1 MCAIQSSLRYNF
13 PPMNL
18 EIFHPAVARWF
29 AKTFPAPTTPQEQ
42 AWPAIKE
49 QRNALIAAPTGSGK
63 TLAAFLAAIDDLVR
77 LGTEGKLDDTTH
89 VVYVSPLKALS
100 NDIQRNLQVP
110 LAGIQDELKA
120 MGLPEVN
127 IRTLVRT
134 GDTPA
139 AERVAMTKRPP
150 HIVVTTP
157 ESLYILLTSE
167 GGRRMLQ
174 TTRTLILDEIH
185 AVVGDK
191 RGSHLALSMERL
203 EQLVSQHHT
212 QPIEN
217 KAANPKSVIRN
228 PKLVRIGL
236 SATQRPI
243 EEVARFLV
251 GTANIRPDCTPDCAI
266 IDSGHTRH
274 LDLAIELPESPL
286 QAVMSGEVWDE
297 VYDRLAQLIRQHKTT
312 LIFVN
317 TRRLAERV
325 ARHLGERIGDE
336 NIAAHHGSLAREQ
349 RLAAEQRLK
358 AGELS
363 ALVATASLELGID
376 IGDVNLVCQLGSTRS
391 IASFLQRVGRSNHTV
406 AGFPKGRIFPLSR
419 DELVECAAII
429 DSVRRGELDR
439 LELPEQPLD
448 ILAQQIVAASAAEEW
463 TEDALFQMIRRAYPY
478 RNLDREKFDSVIRM
492 LAEGFSTKRGRRS
505 AYLHHDAVNHR
516 LRGRRNARISAIT
529 SGGAI
534 PDTADY
540 AVVLEPSD
548 LVIGSVN
555 EDFAIESLQG
565 DIFQLGNTSWRVLR
579 VEQGKVRV
587 EDAHGQP
594 PSIPF
599 WLGEAPA
606 RTHELSV
613 SVSRLRVEVANRVEV
628 NTNGSGGSLDEDP
641 PAAAGSTD
649 MAEAEVAV
657 HTTLAPGGRDLTEAG
672 ADVSTTL
679 GPGSPVG
686 QPGWG
691 GGSGWVSERG
701 LNLEPAISY
710 LTDEVGIS
718 RAAAEQIVEYL
729 AGAKAVLGVMPSQDN
744 LVLERF
750 FDDSGSMQLVV
761 HAPFGSR
768 LNRAWG
774 LALRKRFCRKFN
786 FELQAAATEDAIVL
800 SLGPTHSFPLDEV
813 FHYLNSRTVRQLL
826 CQALLDAPM
835 WNIRWRW
842 NVTRALAVLRRRG
855 GKKIPAQ
862 LQRMD
867 ADDLLTAVFPD
878 QVACA
883 ENLGGGVREIPAH
896 PLVDQ
901 TVKDCLE
908 EAMDVDS
915 LEKLLTSI
923 ERNEKN
929 LFARDVIEASPLA
942 QEILNARPYAY
953 LDDAPLEERRTRA
966 VYQRR
971 WLDPETARDMGKL
984 DQGAI
989 DRVRHEAWPRV
1000 ENSDEL
1006 HDALVELGFITEQ
1019 EGTDWQEFF
1028 AELKNDRR
1036 AAVLQVNTRTAGVR
1050 GPQRGSPAGVLDPP
1064 AMSARR
1070 EPPGD
1075 SGRSFNDANAG
1086 ETPALPVQK
1095 LWVAAERLPQLEAMY
1110 PSAALQPPI
1119 VAPETS
1125 AQVPWVFEDALV
1137 EVLRGR
1143 LEGLGPVTVE
1153 ALVNSFGLSKNA
1165 IESGLLKLEAEGFV
1179 IRGQFT
1185 PGLTETEWSARRL
1198 LARIHSYTLNR
1209 LRQEI
1214 EPASTADFMSYLL
1227 AWQKVAPDHQMEG
1240 SESVRAIIE
1249 QLEGFEAPA
1258 ASWEGELLP
1267 SRLAEYDPAWL
1278 DDLCLS
1284 GEVVWAR
1291 LTPPA
1296 PPSPSA
1302 RSAVSE
1308 NGVERARGSAPV
1320 RNTPIALLRRKN
1332 FAIWN
1337 WVFPQPSLNEV
1348 EFSTTTRAV
1357 HEYLALRGA
1366 SFFTDIVEGT
1376 KLLRTQVEESLAELV
1391 ANGLVISDSFAG
1403 LRALL
1408 TPSSRK
1414 TQAASKRKHRQ
1425 AAYEM
1430 SSAGRWSLLNRGAA
1444 TVLTGSASVA
1454 PARGS
1459 SPTVKEGSVPEP
1471 ESTEKIARI
1480 LLKRYGVVFKRLL
1493 EREGI
1498 ALPWRVLLR
1507 IYHRLEARGEIR
1519 GGRFVAG
1526 ISGEQ
1531 FALPDAVGMLRA
1543 IRRARTGAVD
1553 FSFRSPAQKE
1563 EEPSLTVGLPSSA
1576 SEESLISVSAADP
1589 LNLVGI
1595 ITPGGRV
1602 TAHTSNRILYRNGEP
1617 ITVLEAGETRFL
1629 VELSRTME
1637 WKAKSALMRKATP
1650 PQLRSYLRRPA

>member
-1 MCAIQSSLRYNF
+1 
-13 PPMNL
+13 MNL

-29 AKTFPAPTTPQEQ
+29 GKSFPAATPPQAQ

-49 QRNALIAAPTGSGK
+49 HRNTLIAAPTGSGK

-77 LGTEGKLDDTTH
+77 LGVEGKLDDTTH

-100 NDIQRNLQVP
+100 NDIQRNLQIP
-110 LAGIQDELKA
+110 LAGIQEELRA
-120 MGLPEVN
+120 LGLPEVN
-127 IRTLVRT
+127 IRTFVRT

-139 AERVAMTKRPP
+139 GERTAMTKRPP

-174 TTRTLILDEIH
+174 TTRTLIVDEIH

-191 RGSHLALSMERL
+191 RGSHLALSIERL
-203 EQLVSQHHT
+203 EQLVAQH
-212 QPIEN
+212 
-217 KAANPKSVIRN
+217 AAEDSKLETRN
-228 PKLVRIGL
+228 SKLVRIGL

-251 GTANIRPDCTPDCAI
+251 GNANINSENTPNCTI
-266 IDSGHTRH
+266 IDSGHTRR
-274 LDLAIELPESPL
+274 LDLGIELPESPL
-286 QAVMSGEVWDE
+286 QAVMSGEVWE
-297 VYDRLAQLIRQHKTT
+297 EIYDRLAQLIREHKTT
-312 LIFVN
+312 LVFVN

-325 ARHLGERIGDE
+325 SRHLGERLGDE

-419 DELVECAAII
+419 DELVECAAIV

-439 LELPEQPLD
+439 LELPELPLD
-448 ILAQQIVAASAAEEW
+448 ILAQQVVAASAAEEW
-463 TEDALFQMIRRAYPY
+463 TEDALLEMVRRAYPY
-478 RNLDREKFDSVIRM
+478 RNLTREQFDSVIRM
-492 LAEGFSTKRGRRS
+492 LAEGFSTKRGKRS
-505 AYLHHDAVNHR
+505 AYLHHDAVNQR
-516 LRGRRNARISAIT
+516 IRGRRNARISAIT

-540 AVVLEPSD
+540 AVVLEPSE

-613 SVSRLRVEVANRVEV
+613 SVSRLREEVANRIEVITNYENVDVVE
-628 NTNGSGGSLDEDP
+628 N
-641 PAAAGSTD
+641 PAATES
-649 MAEAEVAV
+649 AEPNVA
-657 HTTLAPGGRDLTEAG
+657 P
-672 ADVSTTL
+672 SI
-679 GPGSPVG
+679 
-686 QPGWG
+686 
-691 GGSGWVSERG
+691 
-701 LNLEPAISY
+701 NLDPAIDY
-710 LTDEVGIS
+710 LVNDVGIS

-729 AGAKAVLGVMPSQDN
+729 AGARMVLGVMPSQDN

-750 FDDSGSMQLVV
+750 FDDSGSMQLVL
-761 HAPFGSR
+761 HSPFGSR

-786 FELQAAATEDAIVL
+786 FELQAAATEDAVVL

-813 FHYLNSRTVRQLL
+813 FHYLNSKTVRQLL

-842 NVTRALAVLRRRG
+842 NVTRSLAVLRRRG

-867 ADDLLTAVFPD
+867 AEDLLTAIFPD
-878 QVACA
+878 QVACQ
-883 ENLGGGVREIPAH
+883 ENLGGGEREIPVH

-908 EAMDVDS
+908 EAMDIDS
-915 LEKLLTSI
+915 LERLLTAI
-923 ERNEKN
+923 ERNEKS

-966 VYQRR
+966 VQQRR
-971 WLDPETARDMGKL
+971 WLDPQTARDMGKL

-989 DRVRHEAWPRV
+989 DRVRDEAWPRV
-1000 ENSDEL
+1000 ENADEL
-1006 HDALVELGFITEQ
+1006 HDALVELGFLTED
-1019 EGTDWQEFF
+1019 EASEWQDFF

-1036 AAVLQVNTRTAGVR
+1036 AAV
-1050 GPQRGSPAGVLDPP
+1050 PAIH
-1064 AMSARR
+1064 
-1070 EPPGD
+1070 
-1075 SGRSFNDANAG
+1075 
-1086 ETPALPVQK
+1086 
-1095 LWVAAERLPQLEAMY
+1095 LWVAAERLPQLNAIY
-1110 PSAALQPPI
+1110 TSAKLTPPI
-1119 VAPETS
+1119 VAPESVART
-1125 AQVPWVFEDALV
+1125 PWSFESALV

-1143 LEGLGPVTVE
+1143 LEGLGPSTVP
-1153 ALVNSFGLSKNA
+1153 ALASSFGLSNGD
-1165 IESGLLKLEAEGFV
+1165 IELGLLKLEAEGFV

-1185 PGLTETEWSARRL
+1185 PGGSETEWCARRL

-1214 EPASTADFMSYLL
+1214 EPVSTADFMRYLL

-1240 SESVRAIIE
+1240 PESVRAIIE

-1258 ASWEGELLP
+1258 AAWEGELLP
-1267 SRLAEYDPAWL
+1267 GRLAEYDPAWL
-1278 DDLCLS
+1278 DALCLS

-1291 LTPPA
+1291 LTPPTA
-1296 PPSPSA
+1296 SRTAAAEPG
-1302 RSAVSE
+1302 
-1308 NGVERARGSAPV
+1308 NERARGHSGSQHTDRAG
-1320 RNTPIALLRRKN
+1320 TAQELCYLE
-1332 FAIWN
+1332 FG
-1337 WVFPQPSLNEV
+1337 
-1348 EFSTTTRAV
+1348 FST
-1357 HEYLALRGA
+1357 AL
-1366 SFFTDIVEGT
+1366 V
-1376 KLLRTQVEESLAELV
+1376 
-1391 ANGLVISDSFAG
+1391 
-1403 LRALL
+1403 
-1408 TPSSRK
+1408 
-1414 TQAASKRKHRQ
+1414 KR
-1425 AAYEM
+1425 
-1430 SSAGRWSLLNRGAA
+1430 S
-1444 TVLTGSASVA
+1444 
-1454 PARGS
+1454 
-1459 SPTVKEGSVPEP
+1459 
-1471 ESTEKIARI
+1471 
-1480 LLKRYGVVFKRLL
+1480 
-1493 EREGI
+1493 
-1498 ALPWRVLLR
+1498 RVLDN
-1507 IYHRLEARGEIR
+1507 YCSGSRLSDDTR
-1519 GGRFVAG
+1519 RF
-1526 ISGEQ
+1526 
-1531 FALPDAVGMLRA
+1531 F
-1543 IRRARTGAVD
+1543 
-1553 FSFRSPAQKE
+1553 F
-1563 EEPSLTVGLPSSA
+1563 
-1576 SEESLISVSAADP
+1576 
-1589 LNLVGI
+1589 
-1595 ITPGGRV
+1595 
-1602 TAHTSNRILYRNGEP
+1602 Y
-1617 ITVLEAGETRFL
+1617 
-1629 VELSRTME
+1629 
-1637 WKAKSALMRKATP
+1637 
-1650 PQLRSYLRRPA
+1650 

>member
-1 MCAIQSSLRYNF
+1 
-13 PPMNL
+13 MNL

-29 AKTFPAPTTPQEQ
+29 GKSFPAATPPQEQ
-42 AWPAIKE
+42 AWPAIKAH
-49 QRNALIAAPTGSGK
+49 QNTLIAAPTGSGK

-77 LGTEGKLDDTTH
+77 LGVAGKLDDTTH

-100 NDIQRNLQVP
+100 NDIQRNLQIP
-110 LAGIQDELKA
+110 LAGIQEELRA
-120 MGLPEVN
+120 LGLPEIN
-127 IRTLVRT
+127 IRTFVRT

-139 AERVAMTKRPP
+139 GERTAMTKRPP

-157 ESLYILLTSE
+157 ESLYILLTSD

-174 TTRTLILDEIH
+174 TTRTLIVDEIH

-191 RGSHLALSMERL
+191 RGSHLALSIERL
-203 EQLVSQHHT
+203 EQLVAQHEA
-212 QPIEN
+212 EN
-217 KAANPKSVIRN
+217 PNLETRN
-228 PKLVRIGL
+228 SKLVRIGL

-251 GTANIRPDCTPDCAI
+251 GTANINADNTPNCTI
-266 IDSGHTRH
+266 IDSGHTRR
-274 LDLAIELPESPL
+274 LDLAIELPDSPL
-286 QAVMSGEVWDE
+286 QAVMSGEVWE
-297 VYDRLAQLIRQHKTT
+297 EIYDRLAQLIREHKTT
-312 LIFVN
+312 LVFVN

-325 ARHLGERIGDE
+325 SRHLGERLGDE

-349 RLAAEQRLK
+349 RLVAEQRLK

-406 AGFPKGRIFPLSR
+406 AGFPKGRIFPQSR

-439 LELPEQPLD
+439 LELPELPLD
-448 ILAQQIVAASAAEEW
+448 ILAQQIVAAAAAEEW
-463 TEDALFQMIRRAYPY
+463 TEDALLQMIRRAYPY
-478 RNLDREKFDSVIRM
+478 RNLTREQFDSIIRM
-492 LAEGFSTKRGRRS
+492 LAEGFSTKRGKRS
-505 AYLHHDAVNHR
+505 TYLHHDAVNQR
-516 LRGRRNARISAIT
+516 IRGRRNARISAIT

-540 AVVLEPSD
+540 AVVLEPSE

-606 RTHELSV
+606 RTAELSV
-613 SVSRLRVEVANRVEV
+613 SVSRLREDVANRVEV
-628 NTNGSGGSLDEDP
+628 IANYTNVDVVDDP
-641 PAAAGSTD
+641 T
-649 MAEAEVAV
+649 
-657 HTTLAPGGRDLTEAG
+657 
-672 ADVSTTL
+672 AD
-679 GPGSPVG
+679 PDSPESPKQSV
-686 QPGWG
+686 
-691 GGSGWVSERG
+691 
-701 LNLEPAISY
+701 NMEPAINY
-710 LTDEVGIS
+710 LLNEVGIS
-718 RAAAEQIVEYL
+718 RSAAEQIVEYL
-729 AGAKAVLGVMPSQDN
+729 AGAKLVLGVMPSQDN

-761 HAPFGSR
+761 HSPFGSR

-786 FELQAAATEDAIVL
+786 FELQAAATEDAVIL

-813 FHYLNSRTVRQLL
+813 FHYLNSKTVRHLL

-842 NVTRALAVLRRRG
+842 NVTRSLAVLRRRG

-867 ADDLLTAVFPD
+867 AEDLLTAIFPD
-878 QVACA
+878 QVACQ
-883 ENLGGGVREIPAH
+883 ENLGGGEREIPSH

-908 EAMDVDS
+908 EAMDIDS
-915 LEKLLTSI
+915 LERLLTAI
-923 ERNEKN
+923 ERHEKN

-966 VYQRR
+966 VQQRR
-971 WLDPETARDMGKL
+971 WLDPQTASDMGKL

-989 DRVRHEAWPRV
+989 DRVRDEAWPRV
-1000 ENSDEL
+1000 DTADEL
-1006 HDALVELGFITEQ
+1006 HDALVELGFLTEQ
-1019 EGTDWQEFF
+1019 EGSEWPDFF
-1028 AELKNDRR
+1028 NELKNDRR
-1036 AAVLQVNTRTAGVR
+1036 AAVLQVIAGTAGV
-1050 GPQRGSPAGVLDPP
+1050 PP
-1064 AMSARR
+1064 AMSAQR
-1070 EPPGD
+1070 EQSD
-1075 SGRSFNDANAG
+1075 NSTVSDDLTNAG
-1086 ETPALPVQK
+1086 GTPAVPANR
-1095 LWVAAERLPQLEAMY
+1095 LWVAAERLPQITAIYSEAK
-1110 PSAALQPPI
+1110 LVPPI
-1119 VAPETS
+1119 VAPESVSQT
-1125 AQVPWVFEDALV
+1125 PWTFESALV
-1137 EVLRGR
+1137 EILRGR
-1143 LEGLGPVTVE
+1143 LEGLGPATIP
-1153 ALVNSFGLSKNA
+1153 ALAKSFGLTTND
-1165 IESGLLKLEAEGFV
+1165 IELGLLKLEAEGFV

-1185 PGLTETEWSARRL
+1185 PGGSETEWCARRL

-1214 EPASTADFMSYLL
+1214 EPVSTADFMRYLL

-1240 SESVRAIIE
+1240 PESVRAIIE

-1258 ASWEGELLP
+1258 AAWEGELLP

-1278 DDLCLS
+1278 DALCLS

-1291 LTPPA
+1291 LSPPTP
-1296 PPSPSA
+1296 S
-1302 RSAVSE
+1302 
-1308 NGVERARGSAPV
+1308 RAIATEPGNDRVRGGAPV

-1337 WVFPQPSLNEV
+1337 SVFPQPAPSEL
-1348 EFSTTTRAV
+1348 EFSTTTSAV
-1357 HEYLALRGA
+1357 HGYLTNRGA

-1376 KLLRTQVEESLAELV
+1376 KLLRAQVEESLAELV

-1408 TPSSRK
+1408 TPASRR
-1414 TQAASKRKHRQ
+1414 TQAAARRKHRQ
-1425 AAYEM
+1425 PVYEM
-1430 SSAGRWSLLNRGAA
+1430 ASAGRWS
-1444 TVLTGSASVA
+1444 VLQRS
-1454 PARGS
+1454 S
-1459 SPTVKEGSVPEP
+1459 SPPAERSLGRGERAAAPLMGREP
-1471 ESTEKIARI
+1471 VDAEAAEEVARI
-1480 LLKRYGVVFKRLL
+1480 LLQRYGVVFKRLL

-1498 ALPWRVLLR
+1498 VIPWRVLLR

-1531 FALPDAVGMLRA
+1531 FALAEAVGMLRA
-1543 IRRARTGAVD
+1543 IRRTRAGAMD
-1553 FSFRSPAQKE
+1553 FGFRSPVREAQDQTTDPIATE
-1563 EEPSLTVGLPSSA
+1563 T
-1576 SEESLISVSAADP
+1576 ESLVSVSAADP

-1602 TAHTSNRILYRNGEP
+1602 AAHTSNRILYHNGEP
-1617 ITVLEAGETRFL
+1617 VTVLESGETRFL
-1629 VELSRTME
+1629 VALSRTME
-1637 WKAKSALMRKATP
+1637 WKAKSALLRKATP
-1650 PQLRSYLRRPA
+1650 PQLRTYLRRPA

>member
-1 MCAIQSSLRYNF
+1 
-13 PPMNL
+13 MNL

-29 AKTFPAPTTPQEQ
+29 AKSFPAATPPQEQ

-49 QRNALIAAPTGSGK
+49 QRNTLIAAPTGSGK

-77 LGTEGKLDDTTH
+77 LGVEGRLDDTTH

-100 NDIQRNLQVP
+100 NDIQRNLQIP
-110 LAGIQDELKA
+110 LAGIQEELRA
-120 MGLPEVN
+120 LGQPEVN
-127 IRTLVRT
+127 IRTFVRT

-139 AERVAMTKRPP
+139 GERAAMTKRPP

-174 TTRTLILDEIH
+174 TTRTLIVDEIH

-191 RGSHLALSMERL
+191 RGSHLALSIERL
-203 EQLVSQHHT
+203 EQLIEQHSNRVG
-212 QPIEN
+212 EN
-217 KAANPKSVIRN
+217 HDLNLEANRHRSPVARR
-228 PKLVRIGL
+228 LVRIGL

-251 GTANIRPDCTPDCAI
+251 GNANINSENTPNCTI
-266 IDSGHTRH
+266 IDSGHTRR
-274 LDLAIELPESPL
+274 LDIAIELPESPL
-286 QAVMSGEVWDE
+286 QAVMSGEVWE
-297 VYDRLAQLIRQHKTT
+297 EIYDRLAQLIREHKTT
-312 LIFVN
+312 LVFVN

-325 ARHLGERIGDE
+325 SRHLGERLGDE

-406 AGFPKGRIFPLSR
+406 AGFPKGRIFPQSR
-419 DELVECAAII
+419 DELVECAAIV

-439 LELPEQPLD
+439 LELPELPLD
-448 ILAQQIVAASAAEEW
+448 ILAQQIVAAAAAEEW
-463 TEDALFQMIRRAYPY
+463 TEDALFQMVRRAYPY
-478 RNLDREKFDSVIRM
+478 RNLTREQFDSIIRM
-492 LAEGFSTKRGRRS
+492 LADGFSTKRGRRS
-505 AYLHHDAVNHR
+505 AYLHHDAVNQR
-516 LRGRRNARISAIT
+516 IRGRRNARISAIT

-540 AVVLEPSD
+540 AVVLEPNE

-565 DIFQLGNTSWRVLR
+565 DIFQLGNASWRVLR

-613 SVSRLRVEVANRVEV
+613 SVSRLREDVANRIQVRTPCV
-628 NTNGSGGSLDEDP
+628 SGGPNEDSGASLEP
-641 PAAAGSTD
+641 PAHA
-649 MAEAEVAV
+649 
-657 HTTLAPGGRDLTEAG
+657 
-672 ADVSTTL
+672 
-679 GPGSPVG
+679 
-686 QPGWG
+686 
-691 GGSGWVSERG
+691 GGSDI
-701 LNLEPAISY
+701 NLEPAIEY
-710 LTDEVGIS
+710 LTNEVGIS

-729 AGAKAVLGVMPSQDN
+729 AGAKLVLGVMPSQDN

-761 HAPFGSR
+761 HSPFGSR

-786 FELQAAATEDAIVL
+786 FELQAAATEDAVVL
-800 SLGPTHSFPLDEV
+800 SLGPTHSFPLEEV
-813 FHYLNSRTVRQLL
+813 FHYLNSKTVRHLL

-842 NVTRALAVLRRRG
+842 NVTRSLAVLRRRG

-867 ADDLLTAVFPD
+867 AEDLLTAIFPD
-878 QVACA
+878 QVACQ
-883 ENLGGGVREIPAH
+883 ENLGGGEREIPAH

-908 EAMDVDS
+908 EAMDVAS
-915 LEKLLTSI
+915 LERLLTAI

-942 QEILNARPYAY
+942 QEILNARPYAF

-966 VYQRR
+966 VQQRR
-971 WLDPETARDMGKL
+971 WLDPQTAKDMGCL

-989 DRVRHEAWPRV
+989 DRVRDEAWPRV
-1000 ENSDEL
+1000 ENPDEL
-1006 HDALVELGFITEQ
+1006 HDALVELGFITEA
-1019 EGTDWQEFF
+1019 EGSQWPDFF

-1036 AAVLQVNTRTAGVR
+1036 AAVLQVNTEPVDTGTAGV
-1050 GPQRGSPAGVLDPP
+1050 PP
-1064 AMSARR
+1064 AMSAQR
-1070 EPPGD
+1070 ERADD
-1075 SGRSFNDANAG
+1075 STLYGGASDAG
-1086 ETPALPVQK
+1086 GTPAVPVK
-1095 LWVAAERLPQLEAMY
+1095 SLRLWVAAERLPQLNVIY
-1110 PSAALQPPI
+1110 PSASLTPAI
-1119 VAPETS
+1119 VAPES
-1125 AQVPWVFEDALV
+1125 VSRSSWDFESALV

-1143 LEGLGPVTVE
+1143 LEGLGPASVP
-1153 ALVNSFGLSKNA
+1153 ALAKAFGLSTSD
-1165 IESGLLKLEAEGFV
+1165 IELGLLKLEAEGFV

-1185 PGLTETEWSARRL
+1185 PGGSETEWCARRL

-1214 EPASTADFMSYLL
+1214 EPVATADFIRYLL
-1227 AWQKVAPDHQMEG
+1227 AWQKVAPEHQMEG
-1240 SESVRAIIE
+1240 PESVRAIIE

-1258 ASWEGELLP
+1258 AAWEGELLP
-1267 SRLAEYDPAWL
+1267 ARLAEYDPAWL
-1278 DDLCLS
+1278 DALCLS

-1291 LTPPA
+1291 LTPPTSRA
-1296 PPSPSA
+1296 ILAEPG
-1302 RSAVSE
+1302 
-1308 NGVERARGSAPV
+1308 NERTRGAAPV
-1320 RNTPIALLRRKN
+1320 RNTPVALVRRKN

-1337 WVFPQPSLNEV
+1337 SVFPQPALVRTPRVSGGQPPANAGGFDLPVSEM
-1348 EFSTTTRAV
+1348 EFSTTTSAV
-1357 HEYLALRGA
+1357 HDYLSTRGA

-1376 KLLRTQVEESLAELV
+1376 KLLRAQVEEALAELV

-1408 TPSSRK
+1408 TPASRR
-1414 TQAASKRKHRQ
+1414 TQAAARRKHRQ
-1425 AAYEM
+1425 PVYEM
-1430 SSAGRWSLLNRGAA
+1430 SSAGRWSLLQRGAGSA
-1444 TVLTGSASVA
+1444 DTRGPHRGTPDGVLVLSASV
-1454 PARGS
+1454 PGSRSTSRES
-1459 SPTVKEGSVPEP
+1459 SPFDAEAAEEV
-1471 ESTEKIARI
+1471 ARI

-1498 ALPWRVLLR
+1498 VLPWRVLLR

-1531 FALPDAVGMLRA
+1531 FALPEAVGMLRA
-1543 IRRARTGAVD
+1543 IRRTRNGTMD
-1553 FSFRSPAQKE
+1553 FGLRSPALETE
-1563 EEPSLTVGLPSSA
+1563 EHVATET
-1576 SEESLISVSAADP
+1576 ESLVSVSAADP

-1602 TAHTSNRILYRNGEP
+1602 TAHTANRILYRNGEP
-1617 ITVLEAGETRFL
+1617 VTVLESGETRFL
-1629 VELSRTME
+1629 VELSRTLE
-1637 WKAKSALMRKATP
+1637 WKAKAALLRKATP
-1650 PQLRSYLRRPA
+1650 PPLRTYLRRPA

>member
-1 MCAIQSSLRYNF
+1 
-13 PPMNL
+13 
-18 EIFHPAVARWF
+18 
-29 AKTFPAPTTPQEQ
+29 
-42 AWPAIKE
+42 
-49 QRNALIAAPTGSGK
+49 
-63 TLAAFLAAIDDLVR
+63 
-77 LGTEGKLDDTTH
+77 
-89 VVYVSPLKALS
+89 LKALS
-100 NDIQRNLQVP
+100 NDVQRNLQLP
-110 LAGIQDELKA
+110 LEGIQAELQT

-139 AERVAMTKRPP
+139 SERTAMTKRPP
-150 HIVVTTP
+150 HVVVTTP
-157 ESLYILLTSE
+157 ESLYILLTSD
-167 GGRRMLQ
+167 GGRRMLE
-174 TTRTLILDEIH
+174 TARTLIVDEIH
-185 AVVGDK
+185 AVVGSK
-191 RGSHLALSMERL
+191 RGSHLALSIERL
-203 EQLVSQHHT
+203 EQLVRQHA
-212 QPIEN
+212 
-217 KAANPKSVIRN
+217 KATGGSP
-228 PKLVRIGL
+228 LVRIGL

-251 GTANIRPDCTPDCAI
+251 GTANLSTDKKPDCTI
-266 IDSGHTRH
+266 IDTGHARR
-274 LDLAIELPESPL
+274 LDLAIELTESPL

-297 VYDRLAQLIRQHKTT
+297 VYDRLAQLIRQHNTT
-312 LIFVN
+312 LVFVN

-358 AGELS
+358 AGELR

-419 DELVECAAII
+419 DELVECAAIV
-429 DSVRRGELDR
+429 DSVRRGELDH
-439 LELPEQPLD
+439 LEIPEQPLD
-448 ILAQQIVAASAAEEW
+448 ILAQQVVAAVAAEEW
-463 TEDALFQMIRRAYPY
+463 AETELFEMIRRAYPY
-478 RNLDREKFDSVIRM
+478 RKLERERFDAIVRM
-492 LAEGFSTKRGRRS
+492 LAEGFATKRGRRS
-505 AYLHHDAVNHR
+505 TYLHHDAVNQR
-516 LRGRRNARISAIT
+516 LRGRRGARLAAIT

-540 AVVLEPSD
+540 AVVLEPSG
-548 LVIGSVN
+548 LVIGTVN

-606 RTHELSV
+606 RTEELSV
-613 SVSRLRVEVANRVEV
+613 SVSRLREEVAARLEMI
-628 NTNGSGGSLDEDP
+628 
-641 PAAAGSTD
+641 STD
-649 MAEAEVAV
+649 AV
-657 HTTLAPGGRDLTEAG
+657 DTQD
-672 ADVSTTL
+672 ADASEPRL
-679 GPGSPVG
+679 P
-686 QPGWG
+686 QPK
-691 GGSGWVSERG
+691 V
-701 LNLEPAISY
+701 NLDSSIAW
-710 LTDEVGIS
+710 LTDEVGVS
-718 RAAAEQIVEYL
+718 RFAAEQIVEYL
-729 AGAKAVLGVMPSQDN
+729 AGAKIVLGVMPSQQN

-750 FDDSGSMQLVV
+750 FDDSGSMQLVL
-761 HAPFGSR
+761 HSPFGSR

-813 FHYLNSRTVRQLL
+813 FHYLNSKTVRQLL

-842 NVTRALAVLRRRG
+842 NVTRSLAVLRRRG

-867 ADDLLTAVFPD
+867 AEDLLTAIFPD

-883 ENLGGGVREIPAH
+883 ENLGGEREIPAH

-901 TVKDCLE
+901 TVRDCLE
-908 EAMDVDS
+908 EAMDIDG
-915 LEKLLTSI
+915 LECLLISI
-923 ERNEKN
+923 ERNERN
-929 LFARDVIEASPLA
+929 LFARDVIEASPLS

-971 WLDPETARDMGKL
+971 WLDPLTASDMGKL
-984 DQGAI
+984 DQAAI
-989 DRVRHEAWPRV
+989 DRVRNEVWPEPR
-1000 ENSDEL
+1000 NADEL
-1006 HDALVELGFITEQ
+1006 HDALVELGFVAES
-1019 EGTDWQEFF
+1019 EGSEWETFF

-1036 AAVLQVNTRTAGVR
+1036 AAVLATPGAG
-1050 GPQRGSPAGVLDPP
+1050 
-1064 AMSARR
+1064 
-1070 EPPGD
+1070 EPP
-1075 SGRSFNDANAG
+1075 
-1086 ETPALPVQK
+1086 TLP
-1095 LWVAAERLPQLEAMY
+1095 LWVAAERLPQVGVVYRSGVLE
-1110 PSAALQPPI
+1110 PPI
-1119 VAPETS
+1119 AAPESVARTTWS
-1125 AQVPWVFEDALV
+1125 FEDALV
-1137 EVLRGR
+1137 EIARGR
-1143 LEGLGPVTVE
+1143 LEGLGPVTVTS
-1153 ALVNSFGLSKNA
+1153 LMSSFGLNKLE
-1165 IESGLLKLEAEGFV
+1165 IEGALLKLEAEGFV
-1179 IRGQFT
+1179 IRGQFS
-1185 PGLTETEWSARRL
+1185 PGTTETEWCARRL

-1214 EPASTADFMSYLL
+1214 EPVSSADFVRFLL
-1227 AWQKVAPDHQMEG
+1227 AWQKVAPDHQVEG
-1240 SESVRAIIE
+1240 PESLRGIIE

-1258 ASWEGELLP
+1258 AAWEGELLP
-1267 SRLAEYDPAWL
+1267 SRMIEYDPSWL
-1278 DDLCLS
+1278 DALCLS

-1291 LTPPA
+1291 LT
-1296 PPSPSA
+1296 SPT
-1302 RSAVSE
+1302 RSAAT
-1308 NGVERARGSAPV
+1308 NGVEKARGSAPV

-1332 FAIWN
+1332 FAAWSA
-1337 WVFPQPSLNEV
+1337 VFPQAAATATGETG
-1348 EFSTTTRAV
+1348 FSTTTQV
-1357 HEYLALRGA
+1357 VYDYLLSRGA

-1376 KLLRTQVEESLAELV
+1376 KLLRSQVEEALADLV
-1391 ANGLVISDSFAG
+1391 ANGVVVSDSFAG

-1408 TPSSRK
+1408 TPGSRK
-1414 TQAASKRKHRQ
+1414 TQAAARRKQRQ
-1425 AAYEM
+1425 PVYEM
-1430 SSAGRWSLLNRGAA
+1430 ASAGRWSILQRNSG
-1444 TVLTGSASVA
+1444 TNETSVRSFSN
-1454 PARGS
+1454 PAD
-1459 SPTVKEGSVPEP
+1459 PEIS
-1471 ESTEKIARI
+1471 EEVARI

-1531 FALPDAVGMLRA
+1531 FALPEAVGMLRS
-1543 IRRARTGAVD
+1543 IRREG
-1553 FSFRSPAQKE
+1553 QK
-1563 EEPSLTVGLPSSA
+1563 
-1576 SEESLISVSAADP
+1576 ESLISVSAGDP

-1595 ITPGGRV
+1595 VTPGNRI
-1602 TAHTSNRILYRNGEP
+1602 TAHTSNRVLYQDGAP
-1617 ITVLEAGETRFL
+1617 IAVLESNETRFL
-1629 VELSRTME
+1629 VEMSRAME
-1637 WKAKSALMRKATP
+1637 WKAKAALMRKASP

>member
-1 MCAIQSSLRYNF
+1 
-13 PPMNL
+13 MNL

-29 AKTFPAPTTPQEQ
+29 GKSFPEPTPPQAQ

-49 QRNALIAAPTGSGK
+49 HRNTLIAAPTGSGK

-77 LGTEGKLDDTTH
+77 LGVAGNLDDTTH

-100 NDIQRNLQVP
+100 NDIQRNLQIP
-110 LAGIQDELKA
+110 LAGIQQELLA

-127 IRTLVRT
+127 IRTFVRT

-139 AERVAMTKRPP
+139 GERTAMTKRPP

-167 GGRRMLQ
+167 GGRRMLE
-174 TTRTLILDEIH
+174 TTRTIILDEIH

-191 RGSHLALSMERL
+191 RGSHLALSIERL
-203 EQLVSQHHT
+203 EQLVRQHELT
-212 QPIEN
+212 KTEP
-217 KAANPKSVIRN
+217 ANRDSVVESGHPSAVAGR
-228 PKLVRIGL
+228 LVRIGL

-251 GTANIRPDCTPDCAI
+251 GTENIDSEGAPNCTI
-266 IDSGHTRH
+266 VDSGHTRR

-286 QAVMSGEVWDE
+286 QAVMSGDVWEE

-312 LIFVN
+312 LVFVN

-325 ARHLGERIGDE
+325 SRHLGERIGDE

-419 DELVECAAII
+419 DELVECAAIV

-439 LELPEQPLD
+439 LEIPEQALD

-463 TEDALFQMIRRAYPY
+463 TEDTLFQTVKRAYPY
-478 RNLDREKFDSVIRM
+478 RNLEREKFDSVVRM

-516 LRGRRNARISAIT
+516 IRGRRNARISAIT

-613 SVSRLRVEVANRVEV
+613 SVSRLREEVANRI
-628 NTNGSGGSLDEDP
+628 
-641 PAAAGSTD
+641 
-649 MAEAEVAV
+649 
-657 HTTLAPGGRDLTEAG
+657 
-672 ADVSTTL
+672 DVSD
-679 GPGSPVG
+679 SPVSTE
-686 QPGWG
+686 QEDVVPTATI
-691 GGSGWVSERG
+691 
-701 LNLEPAISY
+701 NLEPANAY
-710 LTDEVGIS
+710 LVNEVGLS
-718 RAAAEQIVEYL
+718 RGAAEQIVEYL
-729 AGAKAVLGVMPSQDN
+729 AGAKAVLGIMPSQDN

-761 HAPFGSR
+761 HSPFGSR

-786 FELQAAATEDAIVL
+786 FELQAAATEDAVVL

-813 FHYLNSRTVRQLL
+813 FHYLNSKTVRQLL

-842 NVTRALAVLRRRG
+842 NVTRSLAVLRRRG

-867 ADDLLTAVFPD
+867 AEDLLTAIFPD
-878 QVACA
+878 QVACQ
-883 ENLGGGVREIPAH
+883 ENLAGGEREIPVH

-915 LEKLLTSI
+915 LEKLLTAI

-966 VYQRR
+966 VQQRR
-971 WLDPETARDMGKL
+971 WLDPQTAKDMGKL

-989 DRVRHEAWPRV
+989 DRVRDEAWPRV
-1000 ENSDEL
+1000 ENPDEL
-1006 HDALVELGFITEQ
+1006 HDALVELGFITTA
-1019 EGTDWQEFF
+1019 EGVEWRDYFV
-1028 AELKNDRR
+1028 ELQNERR
-1036 AAVLQVNTRTAGVR
+1036 AAVLQVGTVTANTGTGNTGTAGV
-1050 GPQRGSPAGVLDPP
+1050 PP
-1064 AMSARR
+1064 AMSAQR
-1070 EPPGD
+1070 EQPVASTLP
-1075 SGRSFNDANAG
+1075 ATAPQAG
-1086 ETPALPVQK
+1086 ESPAVPVDK
-1095 LWVAAERLPQLEAMY
+1095 VTLWVAAERLPQIQTIYLTASLEPA
-1110 PSAALQPPI
+1110 I
-1119 VAPETS
+1119 VAPESVARVAWT
-1125 AQVPWVFEDALV
+1125 FEDALV
-1137 EVLRGR
+1137 EILRGR
-1143 LEGLGPVTVE
+1143 LEGLGPVTVA
-1153 ALVNSFGLSKNA
+1153 ALASSFGLSPRE
-1165 IESGLLKLEAEGFV
+1165 IEAGLLKLEAEGFV

-1185 PGLTETEWSARRL
+1185 PGGTETEWSARRL

-1214 EPASTADFMSYLL
+1214 EPVSTADLMRYLL

-1240 SESVRAIIE
+1240 PESVRVIIE

-1258 ASWEGELLP
+1258 AAWEGELLP
-1267 SRLAEYDPAWL
+1267 SRLLEYDPAWL
-1278 DDLCLS
+1278 DSLCLS

-1291 LTPPA
+1291 LTPPG
-1296 PPSPSA
+1296 PSSA
-1302 RSAVSE
+1302 ATRSATSE
-1308 NGVERARGSAPV
+1308 NGGERVRGSAPV

-1337 WVFPQPSLNEV
+1337 SVFPQPSLSEV

-1357 HEYLALRGA
+1357 HEYLATRGA
-1366 SFFTDIVEGT
+1366 SFFSDIVEGT
-1376 KLLRTQVEESLAELV
+1376 KLLRSQVEESLGELV

-1408 TPSSRK
+1408 TPGSRK
-1414 TQAASKRKHRQ
+1414 TQAAARRKHRQ
-1425 AAYEM
+1425 PVYEM
-1430 SSAGRWSLLNRGAA
+1430 SSAGRWSLLQRQSEKQKVVDQLKRGNSPGFSETSQFDSEAA
-1444 TVLTGSASVA
+1444 
-1454 PARGS
+1454 
-1459 SPTVKEGSVPEP
+1459 EE
-1471 ESTEKIARI
+1471 IARI
-1480 LLKRYGVVFKRLL
+1480 LLRRYGVVFKRLL

-1531 FALPDAVGMLRA
+1531 FALPEAVGMLRA
-1543 IRRARTGAVD
+1543 IRRTRTGAMD
-1553 FSFRSPAQKE
+1553 FGLRSPAQAAE
-1563 EEPSLTVGLPSSA
+1563 VTADTPGGPA
-1576 SEESLISVSAADP
+1576 QESLISVSAADP

-1595 ITPGGRV
+1595 VMPSGRV

-1617 ITVLEAGETRFL
+1617 VAVLESGETRFL
-1629 VELSRTME
+1629 IELSRAME
-1637 WKAKSALMRKATP
+1637 WKAKSALMRKTTP

>member
-1 MCAIQSSLRYNF
+1 
-13 PPMNL
+13 MNL
-18 EIFHPAVARWF
+18 ELFHPAVARWF
-29 AKTFPAPTTPQEQ
+29 AKSFPSATQPQEQ
-42 AWPAIKE
+42 AWPAIKQ
-49 QRNALIAAPTGSGK
+49 QRNTLIAAPTGSGK

-77 LGTEGKLDDTTH
+77 LGVKGKLDDTTH

-100 NDIQRNLQVP
+100 NDIQRNLQIP
-110 LAGIQDELKA
+110 LAGIQEELKA

-127 IRTLVRT
+127 IRTFVRT
-134 GDTPA
+134 GDTPQT
-139 AERVAMTKRPP
+139 ERTAMTKRPP
-150 HIVVTTP
+150 HVLVTTP

-167 GGRRMLQ
+167 GGRRMLE
-174 TTRTLILDEIH
+174 TTRTLIVDEIH

-191 RGSHLALSMERL
+191 RGSHLALSIERL
-203 EQLVSQHHT
+203 EELIRQHSEA
-212 QPIEN
+212 Q
-217 KAANPKSVIRN
+217 AANQGSTTAPAGLPFPKDEN
-228 PKLVRIGL
+228 PESAIPNSQLVRIGL

-251 GTANIRPDCTPDCAI
+251 GNANINSDNTPDCAI
-266 IDSGHTRH
+266 IDSGHARR
-274 LDLAIELPESPL
+274 LDLAIELPDSPL

-312 LIFVN
+312 LVFVN

-376 IGDVNLVCQLGSTRS
+376 IGDVNLVCQLSSTRS

-429 DSVRRGELDR
+429 DSVGRGELDR

-463 TEDALFQMIRRAYPY
+463 TEDRLFEMVRRAYPY

-505 AYLHHDAVNHR
+505 AYLHHDGVNHR
-516 LRGRRNARISAIT
+516 IRGRRNARISAIT

-540 AVVLEPSD
+540 AVVLEPSE

-613 SVSRLRVEVANRVEV
+613 SVSRLREEVANRIDVITNYNNVDVVEDASA
-628 NTNGSGGSLDEDP
+628 NTEGSDLAGEED
-641 PAAAGSTD
+641 A
-649 MAEAEVAV
+649 
-657 HTTLAPGGRDLTEAG
+657 
-672 ADVSTTL
+672 
-679 GPGSPVG
+679 
-686 QPGWG
+686 G
-691 GGSGWVSERG
+691 GGSSGVGQNR
-701 LNLEPAISY
+701 LDLEPALQY
-710 LTDEVGIS
+710 LTNEVGIS

-729 AGAKAVLGVMPSQDN
+729 AGAKMVLGVMPSQDN

-750 FDDSGSMQLVV
+750 FDDSGSMQLVL
-761 HAPFGSR
+761 HSPFGSR

-813 FHYLNSRTVRQLL
+813 FHYLNSKSVRQLL

-842 NVTRALAVLRRRG
+842 NVTRSLAVLRRRG

-867 ADDLLTAVFPD
+867 AEDLLTAIFPD
-878 QVACA
+878 QVACQ
-883 ENLGGGVREIPAH
+883 ENLGGGEREIPAH

-908 EAMDVDS
+908 EAMDVES
-915 LEKLLTSI
+915 LERLLTSI

-966 VYQRR
+966 VFQRR
-971 WLDPETARDMGKL
+971 WLDPQTARDMGKL

-989 DRVRHEAWPRV
+989 DRVRDEVWPRV
-1000 ENSDEL
+1000 ENPDEL
-1006 HDALVELGFITEQ
+1006 HDALVELGFVTAE
-1019 EGTDWQEFF
+1019 EGSEWRDYFS
-1028 AELKNDRR
+1028 ELQSERR
-1036 AAVLQVNTRTAGVR
+1036 AAVLEVDTGTAGV
-1050 GPQRGSPAGVLDPP
+1050 PP
-1064 AMSARR
+1064 ATLGHSELSDHSDLSEHPIATQAG
-1070 EPPGD
+1070 EPP
-1075 SGRSFNDANAG
+1075 AV
-1086 ETPALPVQK
+1086 PVK
-1095 LWVAAERLPQLEAMY
+1095 WVAAERLPQLKAVY
-1110 PSAALQPPI
+1110 PSAELTPPI
-1119 VAPETS
+1119 VAPES
-1125 AQVPWVFEDALV
+1125 FAQTVWSFEDALV
-1137 EVLRGR
+1137 EMLRGR

-1153 ALVNSFGLSKNA
+1153 ALADSFGLTKNE
-1165 IESGLLKLEAEGFV
+1165 IEVGLLKLEAEGFV
-1179 IRGQFT
+1179 IRGQFS
-1185 PGLTETEWSARRL
+1185 PGGTETEWCARRL

-1214 EPASTADFMSYLL
+1214 EPVATSDFIRYLL
-1227 AWQKVAPDHQMEG
+1227 AWQKLAPEHQMEG
-1240 SESVRAIIE
+1240 PESVRAIIE

-1278 DDLCLS
+1278 DALCLS

-1296 PPSPSA
+1296 STAASRLA
-1302 RSAVSE
+1302 STE
-1308 NGVERARGSAPV
+1308 NGVERVRGAAPV
-1320 RNTPIALLRRKN
+1320 RNTPIALLQRKN

-1337 WVFPQPSLNEV
+1337 SVFPQPSLNKA
-1348 EFSTTTRAV
+1348 EFSTTTGAV
-1357 HEYLALRGA
+1357 HDYLATRGA
-1366 SFFTDIVEGT
+1366 SFFTDLVEGT
-1376 KLLRTQVEESLAELV
+1376 KLLRSQVEEALAELV
-1391 ANGLVISDSFAG
+1391 ANGLVVSDSFAG

-1414 TQAASKRKHRQ
+1414 TQAASRRKHRQ
-1425 AAYEM
+1425 PVYEM
-1430 SSAGRWSLLNRGAA
+1430 SSAGRWSLLNRNTGTAGVPPA
-1444 TVLTGSASVA
+1444 TVGQIASSEA
-1454 PARGS
+1454 YMATNAGGTPAI
-1459 SPTVKEGSVPEP
+1459 PE
-1471 ESTEKIARI
+1471 EIARI

-1531 FALPDAVGMLRA
+1531 FALPEAVGMLRA
-1543 IRRARTGAVD
+1543 IRRARTGSVD
-1553 FSFRSPAQKE
+1553 FGIR
-1563 EEPSLTVGLPSSA
+1563 SA
-1576 SEESLISVSAADP
+1576 SQLSEDSATESLVVAGPSNEESLISVSAADP
-1589 LNLVGI
+1589 LNLIGI
-1595 ITPGGRV
+1595 ITPGGRI
-1602 TAHTSNRILYRNGEP
+1602 TAFTANRILYHNGEP
-1617 ITVLEAGETRFL
+1617 VAVLEGGETRFL
-1629 VELSRTME
+1629 VELSRSME

-1650 PQLRSYLRRPA
+1650 PQLRGYLRRPA